1 MVDWCWPLIIFAEK
15 DNIWEQEKDFPQIF
29 CSFST
34 RGHGTMTFAHF
45 WLKGQCTEGI
55 YFVCKLIEMINCA
68 MINHQFTKEAIFGSC
83 NGFDAVIKWMM
94 EMQSVDKSQDKKVKR
109 PHELYTEKH
118 KIIKSKRKKIANHK

>member
-1 MVDWCWPLIIFAEK
+1 
-15 DNIWEQEKDFPQIF
+15 
-29 CSFST
+29 
-34 RGHGTMTFAHF
+34 
-45 WLKGQCTEGI
+45 
-55 YFVCKLIEMINCA
+55 MINCA